1 VEEMLYPMI
10 NQIQFFKEKKDSI
23 YKKDLLEICMN
34 MKYRFREA
42 GETVFYQGDIGN
54 EFFILIKGKVQVSVI
69 EQDPAYCIK
78 NHIPN
83 CDDHHEEILGI

>member
-1 VEEMLYPMI
+1 
-10 NQIQFFKEKKDSI
+10 
-23 YKKDLLEICMN
+23 

-69 EQDPAYCIK
+69 EQDTAYCIK
-78 NHIPN
+78 NHSPN
-83 CDDHHEEILGI
+83 CDDHHEEILDI